1 MEVARKI
8 QILKSIDILS
18 FLHEATLE
26 RLAEESLELTL
37 HPREVLFNEGEDGK
51 TMYIILDGEVRIYKK
66 DIDITTMGPGSIFGE
81 MALIEKQPRSA
92 SAEALGNT
100 ELIEINEEQFQ
111 RYFAGQPQVLMALM
125 KTMSARFRRSLG
137 NPATTP
143 VLFDDNNDPQEKLDH
158 LEDPVFLV
166 NANTFKVIKGSPP
179 TIDQFGY
186 SREEVSNMS
195 LLDYLTQLD
204 EAGLRILIAP
214 LLNQTRSQSST
225 ETELKKKNG
234 ETMPVEIKI
243 RTSNGNNAT
252 PMVMAWVSDISGRKH
267 IEDTIRQMA
276 YYDSLTGLPNRNLLN
291 DRLAVALARAR
302 RNGEKVAIMFLDLDN
317 FKTINDT
324 LGHDMGDLLLKDVS
338 NKLQNTL
345 RQEDTVAR
353 MGGDEFI
360 VVAPEIKSTE
370 DAGILAQKILL
381 QFEEAI
387 VIENQEL
394 FVGCSI
400 GISTFPEDGSDSKTL
415 LKNADM
421 ALYRAKDRGK
431 NNFQLYTP
439 ALNFKAMERMAIE
452 KNLRKAVEREEFDLV
467 FQPKVE
473 LATGKIV
480 GMEGLVRWD
489 SPELGRVMP
498 VAFIP
503 VAEDTRI
510 IVQIGAWTL
519 KRACQ
524 QIRQWMDAGLPPIS
538 IAINLSGVQFAH
550 PQLLKE
556 LQTALQEND
565 VSPDYLQLEITE
577 TILMKDTELAVEILR
592 QLGELGIKAAIDD
605 FGTGYSSLNYLKNLP
620 IHYLKIDR
628 TFVRDFSQATNSAIT
643 KTIVGLGKSLGL
655 KTIAEGIETEEQK
668 QFLLEIGCE
677 EGQGYLF
684 SPPVSSQEVTQ
695 LLMENK
701 VY

>member
-1 MEVARKI
+1 MEVAKKI

-26 RLAEESLELTL
+26 RLAEESLELSL
-37 HPREVLFNEGEDGK
+37 HPKEVLFNEGEDGK
-51 TMYIILDGEVRIYKK
+51 TMYIILEGEVRIYKK
-66 DIDITTMGPGSIFGE
+66 DIEITTMGPGSIFGE

-92 SAEALGNT
+92 SVEAIGDI

-137 NPATTP
+137 NPIMAP
-143 VLFDDNNDPQEKLDH
+143 IMIDDANDPIEKLEH
-158 LEDPVFLV
+158 MEDPVFLV
-166 NANTFKVIKGSPP
+166 NANTYKLIKGSPP
-179 TIDQFGY
+179 AIDQFGY
-186 SREEVSNMS
+186 SQDEVSKMT
-195 LLDYLTQLD
+195 LHDYLVQFD
-204 EAGLRILIAP
+204 ETGLKTLIAP
-214 LLNQTRSQSST
+214 LLNQTRSQSSA

-243 RTSNGNNAT
+243 RSSNSNNAV
-252 PMVMAWVSDISGRKH
+252 PMVMVWVSDISGRKH

-370 DAGILAQKILL
+370 DAGILAQKILQ

-467 FQPKVE
+467 FQPKIE

-480 GMEGLVRWD
+480 GLEGLLRWD

-538 IAINLSGVQFAH
+538 VAINLSGVQFAH
-550 PQLLKE
+550 PQLIKE
-556 LQTALQEND
+556 LQAALQEYD

-628 TFVRDFSQATNSAIT
+628 TFIRDFSQVTNSAIT
-643 KTIVGLGKSLGL
+643 KTIVGLGQSLGL

-684 SPPVSSQEVTQ
+684 SPPVSSKNITK
-695 LLMENK
+695 LLIENK

>member
-1 MEVARKI
+1 MEVLNKI

-26 RLAEESLELTL
+26 RLAEESIELTL
-37 HPREVLFNEGEDGK
+37 RPQETLFHEGENGK
-51 TMYIILDGEVRIYKK
+51 TMYIILNGEVRIFKK
-66 DIDITTMGPGSIFGE
+66 EMDITTMGPGSIFGE
-81 MALIEKQPRSA
+81 MALIENQPRSA
-92 SAEALGNT
+92 SVEALEHV

-111 RYFAGQPQVLMALM
+111 RYFAAQPQVLMALM

-137 NPATTP
+137 TP
-143 VLFDDNNDPQEKLDH
+143 TAAPILADNASDPLEQLDRM
-158 LEDPVFLV
+158 EDPVFLL
-166 NANTFKVIKGSPP
+166 NANTFRLIKGSPP
-179 TIDQFGY
+179 AIEQFGY
-186 SREEVSNMS
+186 CQEEIGTMTF
-195 LLDYLTQLD
+195 LDFLNQLD
-204 EAGLRILIAP
+204 DNFLRTLISP
-214 LLNQTRSQSST
+214 LQNQTRTQAT
-225 ETELKKKNG
+225 TDTELRKKNG
-234 ETMPVEIKI
+234 DTLPVEIRLRSAQPI
-243 RTSNGNNAT
+243 DSA

-291 DRLAVALARAR
+291 DRLAVALARAK
-302 RNGEKVAIMFLDLDN
+302 RNEEKVCIMFLDLDN

-324 LGHDMGDLLLKDVS
+324 LGHDMGDLLLKDVATI
-338 NKLQNTL
+338 LQRTL

-370 DAGILAQKILL
+370 DAGILAQKILH
-381 QFEEAI
+381 QFEEPI

-439 ALNFKAMERMAIE
+439 ALNYQALERMAVE
-452 KNLRKAVEREEFDLV
+452 KNLRKGVEREEFDLV
-467 FQPKVE
+467 FQPKIE

-510 IVQIGAWTL
+510 IVQIGAWTI

-524 QIRQWMDAGLPPIS
+524 QIQEWAEQGLPPVH

-550 PQLLKE
+550 PQLLKQVKSALSE
-556 LQTALQEND
+556 YNINPGSLQF
-565 VSPDYLQLEITE
+565 EITE
-577 TILMKDTELAVEILR
+577 TILMRDTSLTVDILN
-592 QLGELGIKAAIDD
+592 QLNDIGIKSAIDD

-620 IHYLKIDR
+620 IHCLKIDQ
-628 TFVRDFSQATNSAIT
+628 TFVQDFSQPTNSAIT
-643 KTIVGLGKSLGL
+643 KTIVALGQSLGL
-655 KTIAEGIETEEQK
+655 RTVAEGIESEEQK
-668 QFLLEIGCE
+668 RFLQESGCD

-684 SPPVSSQEVTQ
+684 SPPVSSEEMTK
-695 LLMENK
+695 LLEQK
-701 VY
+701 KLF